1 MIHNKK
7 PLPMIEVMEY
17 AKANEGNDVLLHYL
31 KKFTKISRERADKI
45 KESLIALNNPK
56 IKDENIVKIID
67 FLPQDKEDVNK
78 ILIEANL
85 NEDEANAV
93 LNIIKGN

>member
-1 MIHNKK
+1 
-7 PLPMIEVMEY
+7 MIEVMEY
-17 AKANEGNDVLLHYL
+17 AKDSEGKEALLTYL
-31 KKFTKISRERADKI
+31 KKFTKISKEKADKI
-45 KESLIALNNPK
+45 RNTIIALNNPK
-56 IKDENIVKIID
+56 IREENIVKIID

-93 LNIIKGN
+93 LNIVKGN

>member
-1 MIHNKK
+1 MIRAKK
-7 PLPMIEVMEY
+7 PLPMIEVLEY
-17 AKANEGNDVLLHYL
+17 AKVQEGKDVLLSYL
-31 KKFTKISRERADKI
+31 KKFTKISKEKADKI

-56 IKDENIVKIID
+56 IKEDNIVKILD

-93 LNIIKGN
+93 LNIIKE